1 MNGIKIPKQFA
12 GIIDKISDTAGESN
26 FEAYAVGGFV
36 RDLFL
41 DRQPKDLDI
50 MVEDKKNADNDF
62 AGIEFSKLL
71 AKKYDLREPVIFE
84 RFGTAKLFIDDEEV
98 EFIMPRKEYYDD
110 NSRNPDTEIGSL
122 QQDALRR
129 DFTVN
134 ALFLRLSDMELLD
147 LTANGIADIKKKI
160 IRVTDLQNAEI
171 IFAQDPLRILRAIR
185 QKLQLGFDI
194 EEITFEAMK
203 NSSSRISIVAPERIR
218 DEINKILVENDPSSA
233 FRIMKETGLLAEI
246 FPEIER
252 LDGLKQPSKYHD
264 NHVLDHTYKVLDRTN
279 TDLILRMSALLHD
292 TGKFCAFKQEG
303 EKISF
308 HGHESYSAE
317 IADKILKRLHYPKEF
332 SAKVVNVIKNHMYP
346 KHYSPQ
352 WKDGAIRRFAGACGD
367 DIDYVLELSLADYGK
382 ERPDGKIFEL
392 IERINILKKKN
403 LLYPQDE
410 LLSGAELMQYFGL
423 TGGEWIKKAKER
435 ILSARLDDPKI
446 TKDEA
451 LFIVKEML
459 KKSSQ

>member
-1 MNGIKIPKQFA
+1 
-12 GIIDKISDTAGESN
+12 
-26 FEAYAVGGFV
+26 
-36 RDLFL
+36 
-41 DRQPKDLDI
+41 
-50 MVEDKKNADNDF
+50 MVEDKKNADNVF

-71 AKKYDLREPVIFE
+71 SKKYGLREPVIFE
-84 RFGTAKLFIDDEEV
+84 RFGTAKLFIDGEEV
-98 EFIMPRKEYYDD
+98 EFIMPRKEYYED

-129 DFTVN
+129 DFTIN
-134 ALFLRLSDMELLD
+134 ALFLRLRDMELLD
-147 LTANGIADIKKKI
+147 LTANGINDIKKKI
-160 IRVTDLQNAEI
+160 IRVTDPQNAEI

-203 NSSSRISIVAPERIR
+203 SSSSRISIVSPERIR
-218 DEINKILVENDPSSA
+218 DEINKILVENNPSSA

-264 NHVLDHTYKVLDRTN
+264 NDVLEHTYKVLDRTN

-292 TGKFCAFKQEG
+292 TGKFYAFKQEG

-308 HGHESYSAE
+308 HGHEISGAK
-317 IADKILKRLHYPKEF
+317 IAGEILKRLHYPKEF
-332 SAKVVNVIKNHMYP
+332 SAKVVNIIENHMYP

-352 WKDGAIRRFAGACGD
+352 WKDGAVRRFAGACGD
-367 DIDYVLELSLADYGK
+367 EIDYVLELSLADYGREK
-382 ERPDGKIFEL
+382 PDGKIFEL

-403 LLYPQDE
+403 ILYPQDE
-410 LLSGAELMQYFGL
+410 LLSGIELMEYFGL
-423 TGGEWIKKAKER
+423 TRGKWIKKAKER
-435 ILSARLDDPKI
+435 ILSAQLDNPAI

-451 LFIVKEML
+451 LFLVKEML
-459 KKSSQ
+459 NKSSE